1 MAGNGLLLTTLG
13 VRSERAGFS
22 ELVTGSVLAIYY
34 LGFLVGTRHVRRLM
48 VTHGL
53 IRTVAALTVVMA
65 LVAAGPA
72 IAESVAWWLVLRFVQ
87 GYAISASYVLTE
99 TYINRAFRNTH
110 RGRALGIYM
119 MATMLSYAIGSWLL
133 SVTGADGPAPFLTAG
148 GLTALGAVLLVGL
161 PDEPGGTTTPCA
173 VALSMRALV
182 ARARVGV
189 AISTLVGFVNGAISS
204 IAVYGERADLSDS
217 QTALISAAV
226 GLGPLVV
233 LYPLGALADRLPR
246 RTVISAAAAGAAALL
261 IVTINLQRAS
271 WPMALGLMLAGGLTI
286 ALYTMTSAEINDHV
300 APHEMA
306 AASSLG
312 VLLYGVG
319 ALAGPFAATAMMAAA
334 GPDGLLWTVA
344 AGHVLIAATIAV
356 IRVTQREITSSEER
370 LRLPA

>member
-1 MAGNGLLLTTLG
+1 LG

-22 ELVTGSVLAIYY
+22 DLVTGSVLAIYY

-72 IAESVAWWLVLRFVQ
+72 IAESAAWWLVLRFVQ

-99 TYINRAFRNTH
+99 TYVNRAVGNTQ

-133 SVTGADGPAPFLTAG
+133 SVTGADGPTPFLSAG
-148 GLTALGAVLLVGL
+148 ALTALGAVLLVGL
-161 PDEPGGTTTPCA
+161 PDEPGGTTTASA
-173 VALSMRALV
+173 VALSMRDLV

-189 AISTLVGFVNGAISS
+189 AISILVGFVNGAISS
-204 IAVYGERADLSDS
+204 IAVYGERADLGDS
-217 QTALISAAV
+217 QTARISAAV
-226 GLGPLVV
+226 GFGPLVV
-233 LYPLGALADRLPR
+233 LYPLGALSDRLPR
-246 RTVISAAAAGAAALL
+246 RIVISGAAFCASGLL
-261 IVTINLQRAS
+261 VVTIGLQRAS
-271 WPMALGLMLAGGLTI
+271 WPMAFTVMLAGGLTI
-286 ALYTMTSAEINDHV
+286 ALYTLTSAEINDHV
-300 APHEMA
+300 AAHEMA

-319 ALAGPFAATAMMAAA
+319 AMVGPVAATAMMAAA
-334 GPDGLLWTVA
+334 GPDGLLWAVA
-344 AGHVLIAATIAV
+344 AGHVLIAATITV
-356 IRVTQREITSSEER
+356 IGLQHRASPSSKERV
-370 LRLPA
+370 RLPA